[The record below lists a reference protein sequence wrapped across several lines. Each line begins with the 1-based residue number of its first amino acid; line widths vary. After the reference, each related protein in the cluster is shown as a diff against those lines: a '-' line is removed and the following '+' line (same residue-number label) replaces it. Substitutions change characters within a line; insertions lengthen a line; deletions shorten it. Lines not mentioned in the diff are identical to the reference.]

1 VANVIMIGIALL
13 YVLITTGIGVYM
25 KKHSRTSSGF
35 MTGGKQFG
43 AFVIGALMMSEFIA
57 VGSTIGTA
65 QTAFL
70 KGISASWNLYT
81 LMLAFT
87 AFALFLAKKFHER
100 SEYTISGAIAKSYG
114 THAKIITSLIM
125 TYALVVSV
133 ISTYAG
139 GAAMVALLMHVPK
152 SLAAV
157 IVGVVSVVY
166 VAAGGMSAVAYTNLA
181 HVTVKYLGVI
191 ICVAVG
197 LGAVGGMTGLR
208 MHVSPQMLN
217 WTAIGWPT
225 IIAWTI
231 GNMGAIF
238 STQYIIQAVTS
249 TKDERKARLAS
260 VYAGLLIIPI
270 GFMIALAGVMSK
282 AIFPTAPSAQA
293 LPILVTL
300 MNPFVGGL
308 VVAGLIAA
316 VFSASSAEA
325 LACAALLLKDVY
337 LPFVNKNATEAQSL
351 RFSRM
356 ATIIMGLLPVPFAI
370 FVPQILNT
378 MFFAR
383 ALRTTIAV
391 VVVLMFYAPRFSSGR
406 GASIGLVT
414 AAAATTVWYM
424 SGNPFGVD
432 SIYVAC
438 VTPVLVMAIDHLFA
452 GKRRKSGEPP
462 MAATI
467 VSQAR

>member
-1 VANVIMIGIALL
+1 MANVIVIGIALL

-43 AFVIGALMMSEFIA
+43 ALVIGALMMSEFIA

-70 KGISASWNLYT
+70 KGISAGWNLYS
-81 LMLAFT
+81 LMLAF
-87 AFALFLAKKFHER
+87 AIFGLFLAKKFHER
-100 SEYTISGAIAKSYG
+100 SEYTISGAISKTYG
-114 THAKIITSLIM
+114 PYAKIITSLIM
-125 TYALVVSV
+125 TYALIVSI

-152 SLAAV
+152 PLAAL
-157 IVGVVSVVY
+157 IVGVVSVIY
-166 VAAGGMSAVAYTNLA
+166 VAVGGMSAVAYTNLA
-181 HVTVKYLGVI
+181 HVTVKYVGVI

-197 LGAVGGMTGLR
+197 LSAVGGLTGLR

-217 WTAIGWPT
+217 WVGIGWPT

-249 TKDERKARLAS
+249 TKDARKAKLAS
-260 VYAGLLIIPI
+260 LYAGLLIVPI
-270 GFMIALAGVMSK
+270 GFMIALIGVMSK
-282 AIFPTAPSAQA
+282 AIFPNAPSAQA
-293 LPILVTL
+293 LPIIVTL
-300 MNPFVGGL
+300 MNPFLGGL
-308 VVAGLIAA
+308 VVAGLVAA
-316 VFSASSAEA
+316 VFSASSAGA

-337 LPFVNKNATEAQSL
+337 LPFVNKDATEAQSL
-351 RFSRM
+351 RFSRL
-356 ATIIMGLLPVPFAI
+356 ATIAMGLIPVPFAI

-391 VVVLMFYAPRFSSGR
+391 VVILMFYAPRFSSGR
-406 GASIGLVT
+406 GASFGLVT
-414 AAAATTVWYM
+414 AAVATTVWYM
-424 SGNPFGVD
+424 AGNPFGVD

-452 GKRRKSGEPP
+452 GKQHEHGKPP
-462 MAATI
+462 RAETTAA
-467 VSQAR
+467 